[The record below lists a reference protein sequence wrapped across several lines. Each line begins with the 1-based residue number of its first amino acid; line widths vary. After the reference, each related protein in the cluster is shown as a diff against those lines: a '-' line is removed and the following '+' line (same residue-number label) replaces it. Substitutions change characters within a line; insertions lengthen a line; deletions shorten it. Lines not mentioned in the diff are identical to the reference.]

1 MQNILI
7 TITIT
12 ICPFKMKSMHHLMK
26 ISSVNMARR
35 RKRVNSDHVKLP
47 GATNWKKLSAK
58 LDAEKNCIIKKKVK
72 KLHPVETSFDS
83 PRLSK
88 VTSISDR
95 SQIKPL
101 DNKRKRKTK
110 PLIIDKLGNELS
122 NNITHRLAL
131 DCEMV
136 GSGKDGSENQ
146 LARVSIVNVYGD
158 IVYDKIVLP
167 REVVTDYR
175 SAITGLNK
183 EIISIKGVSFKT
195 VQGEVAEMI
204 RDKVVIGHDI
214 KHDFDALE
222 FSHPKPMIRDT
233 AKYKPFKTLSK
244 GNTPSLKKLC
254 REILKKS
261 IQEGAHDSIED
272 ARCAL
277 QLYRMHRTT
286 WERSLKRF
294 KKKSKNIPSVDDE
307 DEVSN
312 ADGSESL

>member
-1 MQNILI
+1 
-7 TITIT
+7 
-12 ICPFKMKSMHHLMK
+12 
-26 ISSVNMARR
+26 MARR
-35 RKRVNSDHVKLP
+35 KKRFASDHVKLP

-58 LDAEKNCIIKKKVK
+58 LDAEKNGIIKKKSK
-72 KLHPVETSFDS
+72 KLHCVETLIDKAKMTNAT
-83 PRLSK
+83 L
-88 VTSISDR
+88 ISEKKDV
-95 SQIKPL
+95 KPF

-110 PLIIDKLGNELS
+110 PLIIDELTNEHS

-146 LARVSIVNVYGD
+146 LARVSIVNVYGN
-158 IVYDKIVLP
+158 IVYDRIVLP

-183 EIISIKGVSFKT
+183 EIISSKGVPFKT

-204 RDKVVIGHDI
+204 RDKVIIGHDV
-214 KHDFDALE
+214 KHDFDVLG
-222 FSHPKPMIRDT
+222 FYHPKPMIRDT

-261 IQEGAHDSIED
+261 IQEGAHDSVED

-294 KKKSKNIPSVDDE
+294 KKKSKNITSVGNE
-307 DEVSN
+307 DEVS
-312 ADGSESL
+312 DGSNSDSL